1 MDLLKNIKLIKS
13 DESKVSST
21 DVLAGKTFICLY
33 FSANWCPDMTPLEN
47 KIGSSNLIPNRGFTP
62 ILKEFY
68 DKVKTEGVEIIFVS
82 SDDSHQDMISYM
94 KESHGDWYAVE
105 HGSIEAKGLK
115 ERFSGY

>member
-1 MDLLKNIKLIKS
+1 
-13 DESKVSST
+13 
-21 DVLAGKTFICLY
+21 
-33 FSANWCPDMTPLEN
+33 MTPLEN

-115 ERFSGY
+115 ERFSG